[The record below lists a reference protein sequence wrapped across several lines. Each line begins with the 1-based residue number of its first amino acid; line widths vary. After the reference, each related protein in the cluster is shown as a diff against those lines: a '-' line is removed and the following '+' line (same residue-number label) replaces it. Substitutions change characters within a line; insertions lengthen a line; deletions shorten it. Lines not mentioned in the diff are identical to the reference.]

1 MNTPDWN
8 APAKLIER
16 DDSGSEMA
24 YDFHERGTGTLGE
37 LVAKVA
43 AMTPHDR
50 ARMVIDAGAQGTINV
65 GQIIE
70 LAGRD
75 DFPV

>member
-1 MNTPDWN
+1 MNKPDWN

-16 DDSGSEMA
+16 DDSGSEMT
-24 YDFHERGTGTLGE
+24 YDFHERAAGTLGE
-37 LVAKVA
+37 LVARVV
-43 AMTPHDR
+43 AMTAHER

-70 LAGRD
+70 MAARD

>member
-1 MNTPDWN
+1 MNAPDWN

-16 DDSGSEMA
+16 DDSGSEMS
-24 YDFHERGTGTLGE
+24 YDFHERATGTLAA
-37 LVAKVA
+37 LAAQVA
-43 AMTPHDR
+43 AMTAHER
-50 ARMVIDAGAQGTINV
+50 ARMVIDAGVLGTINV
-65 GQIIE
+65 GQIVE